1 MIFQFLARVHLERG
15 QDPLSLIAEGLAAVP
30 DDHALR
36 FMEARARLD
45 AGEFATAL
53 HIAEGLLSAD
63 TNARSNDLLAFDER
77 IFDEFAKDLAG
88 VAAFRLGLF
97 AEASRYFSNAA
108 AVAADNVSYRVKSRA
123 ALLQQQRLKA

>member
-1 MIFQFLARVHLERG
+1 
-15 QDPLSLIAEGLAAVP
+15 
-30 DDHALR
+30 
-36 FMEARARLD
+36 MEARARLD
-45 AGEFATAL
+45 AGEFDTAL
-53 HIAEGLLSAD
+53 QIADSLLSLE

-108 AVAADNVSYRVKSRA
+108 AVAADNLSYRIKSRT

>member
-1 MIFQFLARVHLERG
+1 
-15 QDPLSLIAEGLAAVP
+15 LIAEGLAAVP
-30 DDHALR
+30 NDHALR

-45 AGEFATAL
+45 AGEFDTAL
-53 HIAEGLLSAD
+53 QIADSLLSLE

-97 AEASRYFSNAA
+97 AEASRFFSSAA
-108 AVAADNVSYRVKSRA
+108 AVAADNFSYRIKSRT